1 MRGFAPG
8 GRKMA
13 NKYNAFISYRHAPED
28 IKIASEVQKSLERF
42 KIPPAIQ
49 QKTGIKRFERVFRD
63 KEELPI
69 TADLNDDI
77 DEAIKN
83 SDNLIVICSTRTNE
97 SIWVRKEIETFLKY
111 HTKKEIFTVLVDG
124 EPEDVIPDILQ
135 HDTITIKKADGTTE
149 TKEALI
155 EPLSCDYRIGIK
167 KARKVELPRLA
178 ASLLG
183 CSYDE
188 LVQRR
193 RQYERRRNAM
203 IGTVSACAGLCIMAY
218 LIWSLLQIRMNYDLA
233 QQNYEMAQNN
243 LALAQANYET
253 AQANYQESLR
263 NQSEFLATVSG
274 QLLEND
280 DKVNAVLLAL
290 AALPSEG
297 DNRPVTTRAEYAL
310 TNSLGCYLS
319 PGAFGMEPVW
329 KYSTSYKIEKYVV
342 TQDMTKLIALDAYGD
357 ITIWNL
363 GDHSVYKVIPREGSE
378 THDFAINREGEIV
391 IHYHEKLVAYDSK
404 YENKLWSIDLDSD
417 HTGYTDLKSVYMIT
431 DGKEVLYSGLT
442 YVMVV
447 DVETGSVEVEID
459 VENEFA
465 SEDDSFYQPTVRMAK
480 ASQDGRLI
488 AVAHGRSYEPLR
500 ICVYDRDSSE
510 WTEMSDTFWY
520 VYFMKFTPDNELVI
534 SYESYD
540 PEGLNFSMGSME
552 YLTDKIRT
560 VGKFNPA
567 SGKKEWDA
575 EIPYT
580 LSNGTNQILL
590 SEYGDSEEK
599 VPAAVIIF
607 SNKLYVLGLKD
618 GKVLSR
624 NEMTGEHITSY
635 LTSNGEGVVVVLKS
649 GKYLYASLSS
659 ESVYLG
665 SFDYFLN
672 DVSDASAFYCEE
684 EQDNHYLVR
693 YSGQNGIIE
702 YDYQYYDG
710 DYKAINGVEEGESL
724 YSSIVAGDKVLL
736 YGDMMNLYCF
746 DPSSGTI
753 DWKIKIDGSSYAA
766 VRFVYAAPDGIVYFI
781 NSGII
786 SGESRSGDKLFA
798 LDISDGSMSR
808 VENIP
813 YCQSITECCADNK
826 LFMAI
831 IGDSE
836 YPTGIYVYDCSSH
849 TARMLELPESEETY
863 FGMGELE
870 VSPDGKK
877 AVFIPYA
884 YEYKSINAYIID
896 LETEEYKTE
905 PCMSHSH
912 AAWDSDSEKYAI
924 GNGNYVA
931 LYDYTEG
938 EFLTIPR
945 GDSEIVSLAFCEK
958 GLITYSQQDNLSLYD
973 LEGNMIGNTQ
983 LQGSGVPTDDRIT
996 ITDLG
1001 DELIVRCDLYDS
1013 IISMDDFEIRTT
1025 LFGLMCYDYE
1035 NGRFFVKTFEDLPG
1049 VPNFIYYD
1057 RLSVD
1062 ELIEKGREYV
1072 GSATLSEELKN
1083 LYGIS

>member
-1 MRGFAPG
+1 
-8 GRKMA
+8 MA

-49 QKTGIKRFERVFRD
+49 QKTGIRRFERIFRD

-83 SDNLIVICSTRTNE
+83 SDNLIVICSTRTSE

-149 TKEALI
+149 TREALI

-193 RQYERRRNAM
+193 RQYERRRNAI
-203 IGTVSACAGLCIMAY
+203 IGTVSTCAGLSIMAY
-218 LIWSLLQIRMNYDLA
+218 LVWSLLQIRMNYDLA

-243 LALAQANYET
+243 LALAQAHYET

-274 QLLEND
+274 QLLEKD

-297 DNRPVTTRAEYAL
+297 DSRPVTTRAEYAL
-310 TNSLGCYLS
+310 TNALGCYLS
-319 PGAFGMEPVW
+319 PGAFGMEPIW
-329 KYSTSYKIEKYVV
+329 KYSTSYKIEKYIV
-342 TQDMTKLIALDAYGD
+342 TQDMTKLIALDSYGD
-357 ITIWNL
+357 VTIWNL
-363 GDHSVYKVIPREGSE
+363 SDHSIYKVIPREGTE
-378 THDFAINREGEIV
+378 AHDFAINREGTIV

-404 YENKLWSIDLDSD
+404 YENMLWSIDLDSD
-417 HTGYTDLKSVYMIT
+417 HMGYSDLKSVYMIT
-431 DGKEVLYSGLT
+431 EGEEVLYSGLT
-442 YVMVV
+442 HAMVV
-447 DVETGSVEVEID
+447 DIGTGSVELDLDIES
-459 VENEFA
+459 EFPT
-465 SEDDSFYQPTVRMAK
+465 DDYSVYQPSISMVK

-488 AVAHGRSYEPLR
+488 AVSLGSSYDSIR

-510 WTEMSDTFWY
+510 WNEMADTFWY
-520 VYFMKFTPDNELVI
+520 VYFMKFTSDNELVI
-534 SYESYD
+534 SYETDSS
-540 PEGLNFSMGSME
+540 ESMNFSIGAME
-552 YLTDKIRT
+552 YLTDRIRT
-560 VGKFNPA
+560 VGKFNPH
-567 SGKKEWDA
+567 SGKKEWD
-575 EIPYT
+575 EQIPYT
-580 LSNGTNQILL
+580 LSSGTSQILL
-590 SEYGDSEEK
+590 CEFSDSGEK
-599 VPAAVIIF
+599 VPAAAVIF

-635 LTSNGEGVVVVLKS
+635 MTTNGDGIVVVLKS
-649 GKYLYASLSS
+649 GKYMFVSLSDD
-659 ESVYLG
+659 SVHIG
-665 SFDYFLN
+665 SFDFFLN
-672 DVSDASAFYCEE
+672 GVTDACAYYCEE
-684 EQDNHYLVR
+684 EQDNHYLIK
-693 YSGQNGIIE
+693 YADQNGIIE
-702 YDYQYYDG
+702 YDYEYYD
-710 DYKAINGVEEGESL
+710 DSYKAVEGVEDGETL
-724 YSSIVAGDKVLL
+724 CSSIVAGDKVLL
-736 YGDMMNLYCF
+736 FGDMMNLYCF

-753 DWKIKIDGSSYAA
+753 DWKKKIEGSSYASM
-766 VRFVYAAPDGIVYFI
+766 RFVYAAPDGIVYLI
-781 NSGII
+781 YSGVLE
-786 SGESRSGDKLFA
+786 GEDRMGDKLFA

-813 YCQSITECCADNK
+813 YCRSIDECCADNK
-826 LFMAI
+826 IFMAI
-831 IGDSE
+831 TGDAE
-836 YPTGIYVYDCSSH
+836 YPSGIYVYDCSSH
-849 TARMLELPESEETY
+849 TAEMLELQATEDTS
-863 FGMGELE
+863 FGHGELS

-877 AVFIPYA
+877 AVFIPY
-884 YEYKSINAYIID
+884 EYNYIPINAYIID
-896 LETEEYKTE
+896 LETREYKTVS
-905 PCMSHSH
+905 CISHSH
-912 AAWDSDSEKYAI
+912 AAWDMDSGKYAI
-924 GNGNYVA
+924 GNVNYVVV
-931 LYDYTEG
+931 YDYTDG

-945 GDSEIVSLAFCEK
+945 GDSDIVSLAFCEK
-958 GLITYSQQDNLSLYD
+958 GLITYSQMDNLSLYD

-983 LQGSGVPTDDRIT
+983 LQGLGNPQYDSIT

-1001 DELIVRCDLYDS
+1001 DELLVRCDVYDS
-1013 IISMDDFEIRTT
+1013 IINKEDFEIRTHIY
-1025 LFGLMCYDYE
+1025 GLMCYDNE
-1035 NGRFFVKTFEDLPG
+1035 NGRFFVKTFAHLKG

-1062 ELIEKGREYV
+1062 ELIEKGREYIGEV
-1072 GSATLSEELKN
+1072 TLSEEMKN